1 MICINTI
8 NAVAGIIPYRQ
19 YLCVLYLF
27 GFLCYYLYYLN
38 QDDVSDLFLTAD
50 PHIHTQIDRHTLR
63 TPHTHGR
70 CCMVPT
76 QFRSSVLHTHK
87 GLQGWAN
94 RGENKGKGAET
105 QGYIAQAQGP
115 KGGFWV
121 HTLEGIIAI
130 SMK

>member
-1 MICINTI
+1 MYNFRVYSCFVFI
-8 NAVAGIIPYRQ
+8 R
-19 YLCVLYLF
+19 LYW
-27 GFLCYYLYYLN
+27 YYYYYVYYLN
-38 QDDVSDLFLTAD
+38 QDDVSDIFLTAD
-50 PHIHTQIDRHTLR
+50 PHTDTHINRHTTHTL
-63 TPHTHGR
+63 HTHGR
-70 CCMVPT
+70 TSMVIT
-76 QFRSSVLHTHK
+76 QFRSDITHTHTRGSK
-87 GLQGWAN
+87 GWAN